1 MKRIF
6 SLILIVIL
14 SISLVSCTSKQS
26 SWHLKKMHIQQL
38 WEFSKGE
45 SQTIAFI
52 DTGLSDE
59 LQMKYQ
65 SRIVYS
71 YNIADDNEAVI
82 DHHGHGTEMVSVA
95 CGDGFSN
102 IFGVAPAAKIIVLK
116 AVSDDGKTDNEYL
129 YQALK
134 VAENNGATIV
144 NISIG
149 GHKSNEKV
157 IGQINTMTQKGI
169 TIVASAGDYNN
180 KDLLFPACAENV
192 ISVEA
197 SSKDG
202 KIWKESN
209 HSEDSIIRMP
219 GCDIDVLTVGDD
231 GTMHKDKATGTS
243 QAAAITSGYIALI
256 KDYYLSHGI
265 QLSNSELIELLISLD
280 TKNASNIDYMKPFE
294 SIEHKSS

>member
-1 MKRIF
+1 MKRVF
-6 SLILIVIL
+6 GLILIVIL

-26 SWHLKKMHIQQL
+26 GWHLNKMYIQKL
-38 WEFSKGE
+38 WGFSKGE

-52 DTGLSDE
+52 DTGISDE
-59 LQMKYQ
+59 LQTKYQ
-65 SRIVYS
+65 NRIVYS

-102 IFGVAPAAKIIVLK
+102 IWGVAPAAKIIVLK
-116 AVSDDGKTDNEYL
+116 AVSDNGKTDNEYL
-129 YQALK
+129 YRALK

-144 NISIG
+144 NVSIG

-157 IGQINTMTQKGI
+157 MGQINTMTQKGI

-180 KDLLFPACAENV
+180 KDLLFPACVDGV

-197 SSKDG
+197 ASKDG
-202 KIWKESN
+202 TIWKESN

-219 GCDIDVLTVGDD
+219 GCDIDVLTVGSD
-231 GTMHKDKATGTS
+231 GAVHTDAATGTS
-243 QAAAITSGYIALI
+243 QAAAITSGYVALI
-256 KDYYLSHGI
+256 KDYYLSQGV
-265 QLSNSELIELLISLD
+265 QLSNSELIELLKALD

-294 SIEHKSS
+294 SSEHKGS